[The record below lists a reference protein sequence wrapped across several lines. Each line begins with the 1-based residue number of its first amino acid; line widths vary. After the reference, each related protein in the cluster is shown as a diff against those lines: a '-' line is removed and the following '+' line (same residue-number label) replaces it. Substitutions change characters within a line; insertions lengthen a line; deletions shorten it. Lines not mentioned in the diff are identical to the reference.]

1 MAQPFD
7 ELREYL
13 LRAGVAPRH
22 VRRYVR
28 ELTDHLADLTA
39 EQEHAGLTRNQAETA
54 ALARLGNV
62 DELAQAMIRQPQFR
76 SWCSRAPWA
85 MFTLAPLLSLA
96 LAYLFACFYLWCGW
110 SAFLPAADTPFGAPA
125 GSMYGLA
132 NIYFQAGKFY
142 YLVAPLLVGWGIVLA
157 AARQRLQAAW
167 PLLALTLVAIMGA
180 TAHVQASRSALPA
193 RLGHISMTFFAPLFS
208 GRIGS
213 GELLHALLIFT
224 LAALPYV
231 FWRLKARFL
240 PA

>member
-7 ELREYL
+7 ELGEHL

-85 MFTLAPLLSLA
+85 MFTLAPLLCLA
-96 LAYLFACFYLWCGW
+96 LAYLLACFYLWCGW